1 LHICYF
7 ARTEGDGDLRLTF
20 QLLHEPSRELWTN
33 PAFFVLEIDMGVT
46 PALFLFLDKSRPANN
61 VFVLVVFPAQAKITK
76 SAVAR
81 SESQI
86 AAFSNAKRSV
96 MVL

>member
-1 LHICYF
+1 M
-7 ARTEGDGDLRLTF
+7 RSPF

-46 PALFLFLDKSRPANN
+46 PALFLRLDKSRPANN
-61 VFVLVVFPAQAKITK
+61 VFVLVIFAAQAKITK
-76 SAVAR
+76 ISGRNVR
-81 SESQI
+81 SRKI
-86 AAFSNAKRSV
+86 AALSNAKRSD